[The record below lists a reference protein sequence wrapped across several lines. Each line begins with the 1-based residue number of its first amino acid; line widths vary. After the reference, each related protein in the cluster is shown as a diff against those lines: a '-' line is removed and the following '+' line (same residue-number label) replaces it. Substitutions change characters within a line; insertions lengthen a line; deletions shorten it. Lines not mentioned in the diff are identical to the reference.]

1 MATPSSR
8 RSPRQVQSSLRRS
21 LAFNTTP
28 GTPTRRENAP
38 IQPSPLRNEISP
50 VKQSRKRARS
60 LGGVGGDDPI
70 APGSAKQVNPRKKRM
85 TIVITPLS
93 LLFVVVIVVI
103 VACEWMLMIRL
114 LRGEF

>member
-1 MATPSSR
+1 
-8 RSPRQVQSSLRRS
+8 
-21 LAFNTTP
+21 
-28 GTPTRRENAP
+28 
-38 IQPSPLRNEISP
+38 
-50 VKQSRKRARS
+50 
-60 LGGVGGDDPI
+60 VGGDDPI